1 MASWLDSHQYSKI
14 AQEETQ
20 GQHHERHWVK
30 RYWDRG
36 KVHIIYTLLLVFV
49 AVVSNNASRL
59 NSGSALYGEEP
70 LRGEMRLKTAPR
82 TFLLDLNY
90 AMPPSPKVDKAWSSL
105 LPERG
110 GFFIHPKIA
119 PKESCLAVFHQIH
132 CLDMLRRALYETRPD
147 IMNQG
152 ENKSSTASSNH
163 GKRDK
168 TTEINEAHDM
178 YHLGH
183 CFDLLR
189 QAIMC
194 KPDLTIEIANTTLN
208 GVTGFGTEHQC
219 INWEELMN
227 WIKVFE

>member
-1 MASWLDSHQYSKI
+1 MLKAI
-14 AQEETQ
+14 AVCRHVET
-20 GQHHERHWVK
+20 
-30 RYWDRG
+30 DN
-36 KVHIIYTLLLVFV
+36 T
-49 AVVSNNASRL
+49 AV
-59 NSGSALYGEEP
+59 E
-70 LRGEMRLKTAPR
+70 TAPR

-110 GFFIHPKIA
+110 GFFTHPNIA

-152 ENKSSTASSNH
+152 KNKSSTASSDH
-163 GKRDK
+163 RRREK
-168 TTEINEAHDM
+168 TTENNEAHDM

-194 KPDLTIEIANTTLN
+194 KP
-208 GVTGFGTEHQC
+208 VGFRHRRQSLSK
-219 INWEELMN
+219 WEN
-227 WIKVFE
+227 SS